1 MVDRGS
7 QAIDILIES
16 ERHFN
21 CEPPDNGWLEK
32 NEKTEI
38 QFQTIRFANGPQPQ
52 DYACFLLTLNQ
63 ISVER
68 SRLLNPNDI
77 DRAWR
82 SFLSS
87 LHFLLQTMSHC
98 LRVAKNLQEKRDLTY
113 HDLTAKYRAFSYQ
126 FPQMRYP
133 G

>member
-1 MVDRGS
+1 MFNGDMVDRGS

-21 CEPPDNGWLEK
+21 CEPPDNGWLGK
-32 NEKTEI
+32 KQEKTEI

-52 DYACFLLTLNQ
+52 DYACFLVTLNQ
-63 ISVER
+63 ISVES

-77 DRAWR
+77 DRALR

-87 LHFLLQTMSHC
+87 SHFLLQTMSHC
-98 LRVAKNLQEKRDLTY
+98 LRVDLSY
-113 HDLTAKYRAFSYQ
+113 HDLTAKYRAFS
-126 FPQMRYP
+126 
-133 G
+133 